1 MRKKT
6 SRIFKVRVKKAS
18 RAFMEFFR
26 QGVFSSILLLVSAAG
41 AMFLANSPY
50 AGFYENI
57 LHVKLVAGF
66 GDYILSMSLLH
77 WINDGLMAV
86 FFFVVGMEIKREFL
100 FGELKSLAA
109 TILPVAAALGGMAVP
124 ALLYLL
130 FNFSEPTISGWAIPM
145 STDIAFAMGLLAL
158 AGNAPRA
165 IAVFLT
171 ALAIVDDLGAILVV
185 AFFYSGAM
193 QWLGL
198 FAGLLVF
205 GLLITV
211 SRYRQVPAPFYI
223 AGGLLA
229 WYGFLQ
235 AGIHPTVAGV
245 LLGLVIPARG
255 EAGLLEKLEHMLAPW
270 SAYLIMPVFALANAG
285 VSIDLAGLQEL
296 VSPLG
301 LGILFGLCLGKPLG
315 VLLAVYLLRQFNF
328 VKIPK
333 MVKWGHFAGAGVLA
347 GIGFTMSLFIAT
359 LAFPDPQVL
368 NTAKLSIVVAS
379 LLSGL
384 VGLVLFRSIKSRLV

>member
-285 VSIDLAGLQEL
+285 VSINLAGLQEL

>member
-6 SRIFKVRVKKAS
+6 SLIFKVRVKKAS

>member
-384 VGLVLFRSIKSRLV
+384 VGLVLFRSIKSKLV